1 MMRARLIHRS
11 EQPAVSHR
19 WLLAAL
25 FAALVIAGLLGMH
38 TFSTAHSDVHV
49 TAAPMGPTAMSA
61 EHVHAATGSMGN
73 EHMHAATGSMGN
85 EHMHAASGSMDAEA
99 DSGCPDCGQSGSH
112 HAMIMACVLGLLV
125 TLLLVCRAKPSLV
138 RASAQ
143 SIVAPFLR
151 AEGTLPPRPPS
162 LLVLSISRT

>member
-19 WLLAAL
+19 WVPAAL

-49 TAAPMGPTAMSA
+49 TAAPMGATAMSA
-61 EHVHAATGSMGN
+61 EHVHAASGSLGN
-73 EHMHAATGSMGN
+73 EHVHAATGSLG
-85 EHMHAASGSMDAEA
+85 AEV

-143 SIVAPFLR
+143 SIVFPFLR
-151 AEGTLPPRPPS
+151 AVGTLPPRPPS

>member
-49 TAAPMGPTAMSA
+49 TAAPMGATAMSA
-61 EHVHAATGSMGN
+61 EHV
-73 EHMHAATGSMGN
+73 HAATGSMGN

-151 AEGTLPPRPPS
+151 AVGTLPPRPPS